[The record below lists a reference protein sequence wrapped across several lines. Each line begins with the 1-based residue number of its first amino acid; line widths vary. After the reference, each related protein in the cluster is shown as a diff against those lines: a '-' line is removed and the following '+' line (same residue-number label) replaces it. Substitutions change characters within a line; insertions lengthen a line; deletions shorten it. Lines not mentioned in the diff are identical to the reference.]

1 MDKLLYGCIGR
12 KLTHSY
18 SVAVHAELAGYD
30 YKLIPLEPGEL
41 DGFMREK
48 KWNGINVT
56 IPYKRDVMPY
66 LDFIDPVAEDIGAVN
81 TVVNR
86 NGKLYGYNTDIYGLT
101 ALIRKTGVEVSG
113 KKVLITGTGGTSRT
127 AVKAVSLLGAKE
139 FYRVGRNGTDG
150 ALTYDEALSE
160 HADTQVIINC
170 TPLGM
175 FPDLIGQTPLDIDR
189 FENPEGVIDAVY
201 NPLRSALVLKAQAK
215 GIKASGGLY
224 MLVMQAVEAVRHF
237 TGEDITPQDCERAYR
252 NVLFSKQNTVLIGMP
267 ACGKTT
273 VGKLLADKTGRE
285 FIDTDDLIEQ
295 SEGRK
300 ISEIFARDGEEYFR
314 NKETE
319 IIKSLIN
326 KTGAVIATGGGSVL
340 RRENVDALKANGRLY
355 FLDRPLESLVP
366 TQSRPLSSDRES
378 MERKYRERYPVY
390 KSVADVHLKTGDI
403 AEETVRKITEDS

>member
-1 MDKLLYGCIGR
+1 MRFGLIGER
-12 KLTHSY
+12 LGHSY
-18 SVAVHAELAGYD
+18 SPEIHSMIGRYPYELLELAPSE
-30 YKLIPLEPGEL
+30 LPAFLEK
-41 DGFMREK
+41 REFC
-48 KWNGINVT
+48 GVNVT
-56 IPYKRDVMPY
+56 IPYKQAVIPF
-66 LDFIDPVAEDIGAVN
+66 LDRLSDTAAAIGAVN

-86 NGKLYGYNTDIYGLT
+86 GGKLYGYNTDIYGLT
-101 ALIRKTGVEVSG
+101 ALIRKTGVEVAG

-160 HADTQVIINC
+160 HADAQVIINC

-175 FPDLIGQTPLDIDR
+175 YPDLIGQTPLDIDR
-189 FENPEGVIDAVY
+189 FENLEGVIDAVY

-252 NVLFSKQNTVLIGMP
+252 NVLLSKQNTVLIGMP

-273 VGKLLADKTGRE
+273 VGKLLAQKTGRE

-390 KSVADVHLKTGDI
+390 TSVADVHLKTGDI

>member
-1 MDKLLYGCIGR
+1 
-12 KLTHSY
+12 
-18 SVAVHAELAGYD
+18 
-30 YKLIPLEPGEL
+30 
-41 DGFMREK
+41 
-48 KWNGINVT
+48 
-56 IPYKRDVMPY
+56 
-66 LDFIDPVAEDIGAVN
+66 VAEDIGAVN

-86 NGKLYGYNTDIYGLT
+86 GGKLYGYNTDIYGLT
-101 ALIRKTGVEVSG
+101 ALIRKTGVEVAG

-160 HADTQVIINC
+160 HADAQVIINC

-189 FENPEGVIDAVY
+189 FENLEGVIDAVY

-252 NVLFSKQNTVLIGMP
+252 NVLLSKQNTVLIGMP

-273 VGKLLADKTGRE
+273 VGKLLAQKTGRE

-390 KSVADVHLKTGDI
+390 TSVADVHLKTGDI